1 MSWEL
6 VVKDLVDQIE
16 RGYKYHYKQ
25 SQRLINNHEKWLSHD
40 NAAAQCENLLET
52 ISNLCERHGVKFK

>member
-16 RGYKYHYKQ
+16 RWYEYHYKK
-25 SQRLINNHEKWLSHD
+25 SERLINNHEKWLSHND
-40 NAAAQCENLLET
+40 AAAQCENLLAT
-52 ISNLCERHGVKFK
+52 IRTLCERHGVKFK